1 MSARSP
7 IQRTVAQ
14 LSASKRPRT
23 PDSLQSLPTLRL
35 SLRGVISRCAPKY
48 TSTHSRGVAY
58 FCHICAVAPPL
69 KQNCPVG
76 MVIKFWRRGH
86 FCAPHCPVFNPISPA
101 PALSAYLGYI
111 ACRPGPN
118 PQNPFKP
125 HSLRTSGHTCNTG
138 ARHEPGPARLSRSS
152 SHSPLLPPL
161 STFRTIHPR
170 PPRPRSPPSDA
181 QTIST
186 LTFALLYNY
195 AMCTAIAELYIS

>member
-1 MSARSP
+1 MSARST

-35 SLRGVISRCAPKY
+35 SLRGIISRCAPKD
-48 TSTHSRGVAY
+48 TPTHSRSVAQVG
-58 FCHICAVAPPL
+58 HICAVAPPL
-69 KQNCPVG
+69 KQSRPVG

-86 FCAPHCPVFNPISPA
+86 FCAPHCPVFKLISPA

-125 HSLRTSGHTCNTG
+125 HSLRISGHTCNTG

-161 STFRTIHPR
+161 LPHL
-170 PPRPRSPPSDA
+170 PSA
-181 QTIST
+181 Q
-186 LTFALLYNY
+186 
-195 AMCTAIAELYIS
+195 